1 MALEVIL
8 HCSVSNRHG
17 CVEGNNDSY
26 RSSVL
31 AHPDEEVNIE
41 SHHQS
46 NTGSHPSNMIHTKV
60 TSEYGGSAIADSNGN
75 VRSIIRNI
83 VRDWAVEAMLLF
95 IYSDRLPDI
104 YDVMG
109 STPMCSYTVM
119 VHCSAASI
127 IGCC

>member
-1 MALEVIL
+1 
-8 HCSVSNRHG
+8 
-17 CVEGNNDSY
+17 
-26 RSSVL
+26 
-31 AHPDEEVNIE
+31 
-41 SHHQS
+41 
-46 NTGSHPSNMIHTKV
+46 MIHTKV

-119 VHCSAASI
+119 VHCTQGNLFKIYCKSDKLGRFI
-127 IGCC
+127 IRDLNGILMLLLSWLKVHEFNSHGRQKLQ

>member
-1 MALEVIL
+1 
-8 HCSVSNRHG
+8 
-17 CVEGNNDSY
+17 
-26 RSSVL
+26 
-31 AHPDEEVNIE
+31 
-41 SHHQS
+41 
-46 NTGSHPSNMIHTKV
+46 MIHTKV

-109 STPMCSYTVM
+109 STPMLKTLSQGNLFKIYCKSDKLGRFIIRDLNGILM
-119 VHCSAASI
+119 LLLSWLKVHEFDSH
-127 IGCC
+127 GRQKLQ